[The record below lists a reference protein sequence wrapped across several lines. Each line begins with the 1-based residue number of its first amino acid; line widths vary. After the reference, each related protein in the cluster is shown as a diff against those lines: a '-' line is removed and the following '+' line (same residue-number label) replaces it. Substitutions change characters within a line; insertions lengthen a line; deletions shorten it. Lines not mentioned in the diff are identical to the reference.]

1 MSSDVLVVEQ
11 GSVGWHLGFDLE
23 SDTVSEWISW
33 ERNTLLVNEPS
44 VSLSGIAWVEGNMVF
59 VSVFRFLDLQA
70 DASIV
75 SEVLSFTW
83 EVRESLVVFVGPLSD
98 DSGESWSVL
107 VVSLV
112 RDGVVSLAPG
122 SDRSGS

>member
-23 SDTVSEWISW
+23 SDTISEWISW
-33 ERNTLLVNEPS
+33 ERNTLLVDEPS
-44 VSLSGIAWVEGNMVF
+44 VSLSGIAWVEGNMAF
-59 VSVFRFLDLQA
+59 VSVGRSPDLQA

-75 SEVLSFTW
+75 SEVLSLTW